1 MTPYQTN
8 PGDFSKYIAQGGVNG
23 MDTEGYSATHTP
35 STWHDYLGLVQA
47 SGLAIGPGRGD
58 YYINFAPY
66 PANRWKFNHNPDE
79 MARYVLLNKDQPA
92 MFAWKWQDEPNGG
105 GRNEK
110 TYTPVLAAWS
120 YVCHHGDPQHPAF
133 NLFMGGDWTKYYG
146 TTPTVYDYLGS
157 APLFGGKKWTQ
168 DIFSSDLYPITQR
181 LWAPVNLT
189 DMGPYAVYLDSLDRI
204 KTNNKNLVPVMPAL
218 QPCAGMTNF
227 IVSND
232 QVYLE
237 AWMNVIHGAKGIVW
251 FNYFYMSTTGR
262 WAAMKKFA
270 DQMAILA
277 PVVLGPVPART
288 VTRTDQANA
297 ALNRV
302 DTMIR
307 EKNSV
312 VYVFA
317 ARITEPDPIAGAK
330 YQGVEPESIT
340 PTFTVSGL
348 TGTATATVYGKSR
361 NVSVTNGVFTDT
373 FNQNAVHIYKIVTLR
388 PPSPRNLR
396 VH

>member
-1 MTPYQTN
+1 
-8 PGDFSKYIAQGGVNG
+8 
-23 MDTEGYSATHTP
+23 
-35 STWHDYLGLVQA
+35 
-47 SGLAIGPGRGD
+47 
-58 YYINFAPY
+58 
-66 PANRWKFNHNPDE
+66 
-79 MARYVLLNKDQPA
+79 
-92 MFAWKWQDEPNGG
+92 
-105 GRNEK
+105 
-110 TYTPVLAAWS
+110 
-120 YVCHHGDPQHPAF
+120 
-133 NLFMGGDWTKYYG
+133 
-146 TTPTVYDYLGS
+146 
-157 APLFGGKKWTQ
+157 
-168 DIFSSDLYPITQR
+168 
-181 LWAPVNLT
+181 
-189 DMGPYAVYLDSLDRI
+189 MGPYAVYLDSLDRI